1 LQTARPQHLTISQ
14 IITSGNVDLV
24 TSLSLVRFL
33 HGVPGAANVSENWP
47 VDRGLTPLA
56 PNWFHSRVRA
66 QQKIH
71 FKEFS
76 EHIQEVTG
84 FKALDHSAQ
93 HGEGSSVWRVL
104 GHMAIH
110 PTDTCGSYQLSEMFN
125 GLCSQMPVRDGI
137 GRALDSSH
145 SMTKTFVQV
154 IKPHVS
160 GSEKTPAK
168 MAENDLVLG
177 GHGQAGSLRGQ

>member
-1 LQTARPQHLTISQ
+1 M
-14 IITSGNVDLV
+14 
-24 TSLSLVRFL
+24 
-33 HGVPGAANVSENWP
+33 
-47 VDRGLTPLA
+47 
-56 PNWFHSRVRA
+56 
-66 QQKIH
+66 
-71 FKEFS
+71 
-76 EHIQEVTG
+76 
-84 FKALDHSAQ
+84 
-93 HGEGSSVWRVL
+93 WRVL

-160 GSEKTPAK
+160 GSEKNPAK
-168 MAENDLVLG
+168 MAENDLVSG